1 MTKTDSDERQLQD
14 DDLYSIVSTALN
26 EARTRCLTSEEI
38 AALRYVCNVPEPK
51 PYPHQYSMH
60 I

>member
-1 MTKTDSDERQLQD
+1 MTDERQQQD
-14 DDLYSIVSTALN
+14 DDLYQIVSTALD